1 MVLMSMLV
9 TGCEK
14 PLWQPTVLPLES
26 RTSLSPVVRVALT
39 TIALLRPAS
48 TASITTAP
56 AATVLSQ
63 RTLTACIATPPARI
77 PTVTPTWT
85 RAAPTATPAA
95 VSGRLSLTILY
106 DNNAYDERLETA
118 WGFSCLVEGLEKTIL
133 FEAGGDGALFLRNM
147 QILGVDPGTVDVVV
161 ISHVHSDHVGG
172 LPGFLR
178 ESSTVTVYLLQSFP
192 ENVKNATREAGAELV
207 EVHRPVEICERAA
220 FTGELGAGIKEQAL
234 VIGTAR
240 GRVVITGCAHPGIVN
255 VVHHAKE
262 MAGEQIHLVLGG
274 FHLGGASRGAIAGIV
289 EDFQRLGVQRV
300 APCHCSGDDARRSFA
315 ETYGKDL
322 IPAGVGSRLGV
333 GA

>member
-1 MVLMSMLV
+1 MPNY
-9 TGCEK
+9 E
-14 PLWQPTVLPLES
+14 
-26 RTSLSPVVRVALT
+26 RV
-39 TIALLRPAS
+39 S
-48 TASITTAP
+48 
-56 AATVLSQ
+56 
-63 RTLTACIATPPARI
+63 
-77 PTVTPTWT
+77 
-85 RAAPTATPAA
+85 
-95 VSGRLSLTILY
+95 
-106 DNNAYDERLETA
+106 
-118 WGFSCLVEGLEKTIL
+118 
-133 FEAGGDGALFLRNM
+133 
-147 QILGVDPGTVDVVV
+147 
-161 ISHVHSDHVGG
+161 
-172 LPGFLR
+172 
-178 ESSTVTVYLLQSFP
+178 
-192 ENVKNATREAGAELV
+192 
-207 EVHRPVEICERAA
+207 
-220 FTGELGAGIKEQAL
+220 AGIKEQAL